1 MTHFDQPIATSCRF
15 GKPSMLAAGAIPKE
29 TSTENRSLRA
39 STSRRRP
46 QDGLVLAAGPLC
58 AEGQEVP
65 LVVT

>member
-1 MTHFDQPIATSCRF
+1 MTHFDQPIATSRRF
-15 GKPSMLAAGAIPKE
+15 GKPLITVAEAIPKE
-29 TSTENRSLRA
+29 TCTENRSLHA

-46 QDGLVLAAGPLC
+46 RDGLVLAAGPLC